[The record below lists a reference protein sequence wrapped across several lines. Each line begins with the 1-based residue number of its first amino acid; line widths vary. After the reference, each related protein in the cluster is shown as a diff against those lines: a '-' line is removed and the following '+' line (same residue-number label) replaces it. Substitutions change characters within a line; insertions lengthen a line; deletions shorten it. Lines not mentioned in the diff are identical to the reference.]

1 MTFHLTSWHIRWPLL
16 TVVVALWTSA
26 AAFASPL
33 SGPCTLPSGWWQASD
48 PGREP
53 VAGHAVL
60 TRAAAAGIVL
70 LGEQHDDADHHRWQA
85 QVLAGL
91 LALRPDLVIG
101 FEMFPRRVQPAL
113 DRWVAGELT
122 VAALLAQTGW
132 EENWNLPIDLYLPLF
147 EFARI
152 NRLPMIALNVDAT
165 LTRRIG
171 LEGRDN
177 IPEHEREGVGRA
189 APASEA
195 YRDYLFTIYRTHAH
209 GQGGRNS
216 RAFRYFVEAQQNWD
230 RAMAEALAGRRV
242 AGPQGTPPLVVGI
255 IGSGHLRHGFGV
267 PHQLRDLGVDRVV
280 TLLPLSPEDGCHEI
294 RPGLAEALFVLP
306 KKASLPSPPPRL
318 GIQLA
323 DAEARQAGVRLLS
336 VTAGSL
342 AERSGLAVGDRLL
355 DVAGRPA
362 ATAGTVSAIVR
373 AAIPGTWLPL
383 RVQRGETTFEVV
395 IRFPPA
401 P

>member
-165 LTRRIG
+165 LTRASASR
-171 LEGRDN
+171 
-177 IPEHEREGVGRA
+177 VGTISPSTSARA
-189 APASEA
+189 SAAQRRPARPIAITCSPSTA
-195 YRDYLFTIYRTHAH
+195 RMRTAR
-209 GQGGRNS
+209 GARNS
-216 RAFRYFVEAQQNWD
+216 RAFQYFVEAQQNWD

-280 TLLPLSPEDGCHEI
+280 TLLPLSPE
-294 RPGLAEALFVLP
+294 RWLATRFARVLRRHSSSLP
-306 KKASLPSPPPRL
+306 KKPVAAVATPAPRHPARRRRGGAGGGARPVRHRRQPRRAAVAWPSAIACSTSP
-318 GIQLA
+318 
-323 DAEARQAGVRLLS
+323 
-336 VTAGSL
+336 
-342 AERSGLAVGDRLL
+342 
-355 DVAGRPA
+355 AGR
-362 ATAGTVSAIVR
+362 R
-373 AAIPGTWLPL
+373 
-383 RVQRGETTFEVV
+383 R
-395 IRFPPA
+395 PPA
-401 P
+401 R